1 MNNLQL
7 FTNLDDSPELLA
19 PFVLLTD
26 FLWLG
31 VEWWLCPCV
40 SLLMLLSQL
49 SLLSLLSSHRPLSWV
64 NSDPCGNFLLSI
76 HGGNCN
82 LLFVVLRVL

>member
-1 MNNLQL
+1 MDNLQL
-7 FTNLDDSPELLA
+7 VTNLDDSPELLA

-40 SLLMLLSQL
+40 SLLMLQFSVCYLCYPCYPATATLPGQL
-49 SLLSLLSSHRPLSWV
+49 
-64 NSDPCGNFLLSI
+64 
-76 HGGNCN
+76 
-82 LLFVVLRVL
+82 

>member
-31 VEWWLCPCV
+31 VEWWLCPWF
-40 SLLMLLSQL
+40 SLLMLQFS
-49 SLLSLLSSHRPLSWV
+49 V
-64 NSDPCGNFLLSI
+64 C
-76 HGGNCN
+76 
-82 LLFVVLRVL
+82 

>member
-7 FTNLDDSPELLA
+7 FTNLEDSPELLA

-31 VEWWLCPCV
+31 VEWDEGWLCPCV
-40 SLLMLLSQL
+40 SLLMLQSQSVLS
-49 SLLSLLSSHRPLSWV
+49 V
-64 NSDPCGNFLLSI
+64 INYDPCGSFL
-76 HGGNCN
+76 
-82 LLFVVLRVL
+82 